1 MSKRKGFTLVELL
14 VVIAIIG
21 ILIGLLLPAVQAAR
35 EAARRM
41 TCSNNMRQIGL
52 ALHNFESAR
61 QELPPGVTNPTGP
74 GSHWGPT
81 VWLLPMME
89 QAATF
94 EALRPSETG
103 NIVGNGNLLQ
113 TGHPFALCPSDD
125 QGTEINCGRQGLGS
139 GGTTAATNYVYSN
152 NSLAE
157 PFNVNVDNSDIIGSG
172 CDESVQVATGIFCDR
187 ATSLPKLPDGTSNL
201 IMVSERS
208 ATLVDSTDTFF
219 GLHFADRALIYGSR
233 PTARRVLPGE
243 DDAPGISDIGFSTAN
258 GISNGQQDENGVN
271 GDQGAGSRHGGG
283 ANVCLADASCHF
295 LPSGIDAVVYNQ
307 LVHIRDGVVF
317 AESPFN

>member
-52 ALHNFESAR
+52 ALHNFESSR
-61 QELPPGVTNPTGP
+61 QELPPGVTNPTEAGD
-74 GSHWGPT
+74 HWGPT

-103 NIVGNGNLLQ
+103 NIVGNGNLLE
-113 TGHPFALCPSDD
+113 TGHPFALCPSDSE
-125 QGTEINCGRQGLGS
+125 GAELNCGRRGLGTVN
-139 GGTTAATNYVYSN
+139 GAQTAATNYVYSN
-152 NSLAE
+152 NSLE
-157 PFNVNVDNSDIIGSG
+157 DPFSVNNFIIGSP

-219 GLHFADRALIYGSR
+219 GLHFSDRALIYGSR
-233 PTARRVLPGE
+233 PIATRSTVGE
-243 DDAPGISDIGFSTAN
+243 SNAPGISDIGFSTAN
-258 GISNGQQDENGVN
+258 GISNGRQDTNGVN

>member
-14 VVIAIIG
+14 VVIAIIA
-21 ILIGLLLPAVQAAR
+21 ILIGMLLPAVQSVR
-35 EAARRM
+35 EAARRSA
-41 TCSNNMRQIGL
+41 CSNNMRQLGL
-52 ALHNFESAR
+52 ALHNYESAHN
-61 QELPPGVTNPTGP
+61 ELPAGVVNAAAAGD
-74 GSHWGPT
+74 HWGPIT
-81 VWLLPMME
+81 FLLPMME

-103 NIVGNGNLLQ
+103 NIVGNGNLLE
-113 TGHPFALCPSDD
+113 TGHPFALCPSDSE
-125 QGTEINCGRQGLGS
+125 GTELNCGRRGLGTVN
-139 GGTTAATNYVYSN
+139 GAQTAATNYVYSN
-152 NSLAE
+152 NSLE
-157 PFNVNVDNSDIIGSG
+157 DPFSVNNFIIGSP

-233 PTARRVLPGE
+233 PIATRALASEPN
-243 DDAPGISDIGFSTAN
+243 APGISDIGFSTAN
-258 GISNGQQDENGVN
+258 GISNGRQDTNGVN

-295 LPSGIDAVVYNQ
+295 LPSSIDAVVYNQ